1 MRRSQTLESEGK
13 SEGCLPFRTSVP
25 CREGAGRAGHSHLP
39 ELSLLLTSFPPRGN
53 ATIIHLGDLTAPCAK
68 FQNFSVKNSLTKKYR
83 VLSVVSD
90 RRTTNLAG
98 TRVWPLHLSIFLY
111 CIPLTNMMVTGKSI
125 TLRVSVTPPLQEAS
139 WLIPDLHLII
149 LQADLGGALGSVP
162 DHPCKANIAIKLQV
176 TQIFQFPSV

>member
-39 ELSLLLTSFPPRGN
+39 ELSFLLTSFPPRGN
-53 ATIIHLGDLTAPCAK
+53 ATTIHLGDLTVPCAK
-68 FQNFSVKNSLTKKYR
+68 FQNFSVKSSLTKKYR
-83 VLSVVSD
+83 VLSMVSD

-111 CIPLTNMMVTGKSI
+111 CIPLKNMPVYWKVHYSQGLGDTPSAESNMINTWSSPNNTTGRPWRCFGLSS
-125 TLRVSVTPPLQEAS
+125 RPPL
-139 WLIPDLHLII
+139 
-149 LQADLGGALGSVP
+149 
-162 DHPCKANIAIKLQV
+162 
-176 TQIFQFPSV
+176 